1 MQKLRHFTARDF
13 RMDGVDVSDKMNP
26 AFLEKLDQCR
36 ENAGVAFVV
45 TSSFRT
51 KAKNKAVGGA
61 TNSYHLK
68 GRAVDVLTLTD
79 AIRARVVKAALDMGL
94 RVGVMENAVHIDDG
108 EKQVCFHYYKSKKR
122 G

>member
-36 ENAGVAFVV
+36 ENAGVPFVL
-45 TSSFRT
+45 TSSYRT

-61 TNSYHLK
+61 VNSLHLK
-68 GRAVDVLTLTD
+68 GRAVDVLALTG
-79 AIRARVVKAALDMGL
+79 AVRRRIVQAALNMGL
-94 RVGVMENAVHIDDG
+94 SVGVMSNAIHLDDRD
-108 EKQVCFHYYKSKKR
+108 EQILFHYYGLRKQ